1 MEQDQLDARNTALRD
16 QVEDMLAGLRKQT
29 GELKAAQAQ
38 AANATGEAKSPDG
51 QVAVT
56 VNATGVVTGVRF
68 AQSAFIRNTPDH
80 LGQLVVQTIQAAAAN
95 ARMKSEAA
103 LAPVRQNLPDLPDFF
118 PDAPSLT
125 ALNAPAPPLP
135 GRGGQAAVAPA
146 PVAAPRARPRARAE
160 ETEEEPIGSIM
171 RKGYE

>member
-1 MEQDQLDARNTALRD
+1 MEQDQLDARNAALRD

-56 VNATGVVTGVRF
+56 VNASGVVTGVRF
-68 AQSAFIRNTPDH
+68 AQSAFVRNSPDH
-80 LGQLVVQTIQAAAAN
+80 LGQVVVQTIQAAAAN

-103 LAPVRQNLPDLPDFF
+103 LAPVRQNLPDLPDLF
-118 PDAPSLT
+118 PDAPSL
-125 ALNAPAPPLP
+125 AELNPAAPPLP
-135 GRGGQAAVAPA
+135 GRGGQAAVPPPPA
-146 PVAAPRARPRARAE
+146 PKARPRARVE
-160 ETEEEPIGSIM
+160 EPEDEPIGSIM
-171 RKGYE
+171 RRAYP